1 MFTRFVRRFSHAVQ
15 IKGQDK
21 FRTRTPHKG
30 VQDKNK
36 EAKSKAKNNFEN
48 EHPTRGDKKEN
59 GEAKSKAKKKFEH
72 ENLTRG
78 YKKKTGRPNQRPRKF
93 SNTKTSQ
100 GGTRKKTRR
109 PNQRLR
115 KNSSTKTSQG
125 GDKKKWEGQ
134 IKGQEQIRTCK
145 PHKGVQEKNG
155 EAKISRRGCSLA
167 HPPATAFALFDRQK
181 QPFPPIQIP
190 QRSRPRGNG
199 KERFTNTQ
207 CWKAGKESGY
217 WPQLS
222 AKPPTESGP
231 ATINTPYSEDSVCQ
245 KMKVMVC
252 NGRLPDTV

>member
-1 MFTRFVRRFSHAVQ
+1 VFTRFVRRFSHAVQ

-21 FRTRTPHKG
+21 FRTRKPHKG
-30 VQDKNK
+30 VQDKNE

-93 SNTKTSQ
+93 SNMKTSQ

-125 GDKKKWEGQ
+125 GDKAKSKAKNKFEHANLTRGYKKKTARPKSAG
-134 IKGQEQIRTCK
+134 
-145 PHKGVQEKNG
+145 GVARWHTLPRLLLRCLIGKSSPSLQSKSLSEAAHG
-155 EAKISRRGCSLA
+155 EMERRGLPTLSAGRRAKKVVTGPNSQRNRPRSL
-167 HPPATAFALFDRQK
+167 D
-181 QPFPPIQIP
+181 QPQSIPPIQ
-190 QRSRPRGNG
+190 RT
-199 KERFTNTQ
+199 RF
-207 CWKAGKESGY
+207 
-217 WPQLS
+217 
-222 AKPPTESGP
+222 
-231 ATINTPYSEDSVCQ
+231 V
-245 KMKVMVC
+245 
-252 NGRLPDTV
+252 RR